1 MAWVTDRAHRRGLLS
16 IGLSREAVKVRF
28 PVVGDYCLDTGAVI
42 LLMLGLVLSAFE
54 HYRSERS
61 LQELTEK
68 TSPRHLSAKQKAA
81 MERPLSKL
89 KGRTVAFAFRMMDG
103 ESSDYTVELVQL
115 FRDAGCVI
123 PDPIKTSLNDLPG
136 YVAITPH
143 GQVAND
149 VTDLLLNV
157 FRAGNIPAKAET
169 LNENSIGVWYGNV
182 IHVVVGRKAP

>member
-1 MAWVTDRAHRRGLLS
+1 M
-16 IGLSREAVKVRF
+16 
-28 PVVGDYCLDTGAVI
+28 
-42 LLMLGLVLSAFE
+42 
-54 HYRSERS
+54 
-61 LQELTEK
+61 
-68 TSPRHLSAKQKAA
+68 
-81 MERPLSKL
+81 
-89 KGRTVAFAFRMMDG
+89 
-103 ESSDYTVELVQL
+103 
-115 FRDAGCVI
+115 AGCII